1 MPGSVR
7 QGNRR
12 RDKDSFDSRP
22 LEKKTRQPGRQPE
35 REKQQIER
43 NAAGNRPKPQ
53 PKDEQSETG
62 PIDLSTTVP
71 IPLQQLLLD
80 VFKTAL
86 LPNAV
91 EVNPSGKTQEG
102 EGATEATPSQLDTKT
117 LIQTIKS
124 HLYQRDFDSA
134 FAEAGEELLRAYA
147 LRWSAARSLGYAG
160 IFKAVL
166 AWMKTE
172 VDANSRARIKSSSPS
187 PSDALRSAAG
197 SATRVVCLGGGAGA
211 EIVALA
217 AAWRD
222 LQDGL
227 DAEGKNSMAA
237 LEHGVK
243 KTSLAESDAKKDE
256 DVIEDNN
263 FGQEKTQSVTG
274 QSSTKLS
281 VEAVDIA
288 DWTVVMDRLSKTII
302 SPDVPAQKTSKYQPP
317 LLSTGVSADTE
328 IAVSFHRRDVLVLPE
343 SELKDLILGT
353 GDQNAVLSSPTSCSS
368 SSSSPPLSTSSLLV
382 TLMFTLNELFSTSMP
397 KTTGLLLKI
406 TEILPAGAV
415 LLVVDSPGSYS
426 TLKLGKAKD
435 GEVQER
441 QYPMKF
447 LLDHT
452 LLSVAKGK
460 WERVLTQDSR
470 WWRRNAAR
478 LSYEVGEGA
487 GLEDMRYQ
495 IHVYRKL

>member
-22 LEKKTRQPGRQPE
+22 LEKKTRQPARQPE

-62 PIDLSTTVP
+62 PIDLSTSVP

-91 EVNPSGKTQEG
+91 EVNPSGKTQGG

-172 VDANSRARIKSSSPS
+172 ADAISRARTKSSSPS
-187 PSDALRSAAG
+187 PSDYLRSAAG

-227 DAEGKNSMAA
+227 DAEGKNSLAA

-243 KTSLAESDAKKDE
+243 NTSLAESDAKKDE
-256 DVIEDNN
+256 DAVEDSNL
-263 FGQEKTQSVTG
+263 GQEKTQSVTE
-274 QSSTKLS
+274 QSITKLS

-328 IAVSFHRRDVLVLPE
+328 LAVSFHRRDVLVLPE

-353 GDQNAVLSSPTSCSS
+353 GDQNVVLS
-368 SSSSPPLSTSSLLV
+368 
-382 TLMFTLNELFSTSMP
+382 SMP